1 MECGLYGLNLQVLR
15 SENRKV
21 PLTRERIL
29 CRNIDLLC
37 NSTHTELKAKMDTL
51 IGDKVQLFDG
61 MIQKSAKFIEKPS
74 EAA

>member
-1 MECGLYGLNLQVLR
+1 MKKELGCAYFNDF
-15 SENRKV
+15 EAF
-21 PLTRERIL
+21 

-37 NSTHTELKAKMDTL
+37 NSTHTELKAKMDAL

-61 MIQKSAKFIEKPS
+61 MIQKSAKSMEKPS

>member
-1 MECGLYGLNLQVLR
+1 MVNFLVDEHSAYFTVFGDFCG
-15 SENRKV
+15 
-21 PLTRERIL
+21 
-29 CRNIDLLC
+29 NIDLLC

-61 MIQKSAKFIEKPS
+61 MIQKSAKSMEKTS